1 MPLGGTTLCKTTEGL
16 DFISTSL
23 ARFGGTYPFFLVNP
37 LNSRRAVKV
46 LEIPHVYQSVADQGV
61 LEDIH
66 RAAIKDASD
75 YLESVKANLTADGL
89 SVEIDLIEGDN
100 VAAMLLEAIEE
111 CGADLVVM
119 STHGR
124 TSFDRWRF
132 GSVAQRVARHTTVTT
147 VLVRPPQKG

>member
-1 MPLGGTTLCKTTEGL
+1 MYTNILVPLDGSSFAEMALSHASALAAKFECKVTL
-16 DFISTSL
+16 
-23 ARFGGTYPFFLVNP
+23 
-37 LNSRRAVKV
+37 VKV
-46 LEIPHVYQSVADQGV
+46 FENPHIYQAAVDQGV

-75 YLESVKANLTADGL
+75 YLESVKANLTAEGL
-89 SVEIDLIEGDN
+89 SIELDLIEGDN

-124 TSFDRWRF
+124 SGFDRWRF
-132 GSVAQRVARHTTVTT
+132 GSVAQRVSRHTTVPI
-147 VLVRPPQKG
+147 VLIRPKKGD

>member
-1 MPLGGTTLCKTTEGL
+1 MYTNILVPLDGSSFAEMALPHASALAAKFECTVTL
-16 DFISTSL
+16 
-23 ARFGGTYPFFLVNP
+23 
-37 LNSRRAVKV
+37 VKV
-46 LEIPHVYQSVADQGV
+46 FENPHVYRAAVDQGV

-75 YLESVKANLTADGL
+75 YLESVKANLTAEGL
-89 SVEIDLIEGDN
+89 SIELDLIEGDN

-124 TSFDRWRF
+124 SGFDRWRF
-132 GSVAQRVARHTTVTT
+132 GSVAQRVARHTTVPI
-147 VLVRPPQKG
+147 VLIRPKKDD